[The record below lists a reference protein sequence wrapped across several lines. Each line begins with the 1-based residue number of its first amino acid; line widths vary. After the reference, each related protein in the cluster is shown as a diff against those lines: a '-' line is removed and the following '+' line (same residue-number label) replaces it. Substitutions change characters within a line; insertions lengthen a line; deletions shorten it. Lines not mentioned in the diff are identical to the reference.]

1 MIIKNSNNY
10 WGLVNL
16 PDIIKARSPLII
28 ALMLKSHPIYIEDLI
43 DAGAELDLEL
53 CNRTRIFRNCEN
65 NEGNH
70 ADKKLKSQCNT
81 V

>member
-1 MIIKNSNNY
+1 MGTGKNM
-10 WGLVNL
+10 NL
-16 PDIIKARSPLII
+16 SDIIKARSPLII
-28 ALMLKSHPIYIEDLI
+28 TLILKRHPIYIEDLI
-43 DAGAELDLEL
+43 DTGAELDLEL

-70 ADKKLKSQCNT
+70 ADKKLKSQCNN